1 VRNPAL
7 KARFSRI
14 PEKNRDRA
22 RRNGFGHLEE
32 SEWAFSARVS
42 GNPPPRALPYAAVG
56 SCAVAAQNLNRE
68 NCFASL
74 PWIAL
79 CWSSKSS

>member
-1 VRNPAL
+1 MILTISKEVNRA
-7 KARFSRI
+7 FSR
-14 PEKNRDRA
+14 D
-22 RRNGFGHLEE
+22 
-32 SEWAFSARVS
+32 S
-42 GNPPPRALPYAAVG
+42 GNCSSRALPEAAVE
-56 SCAVAAQNLNRE
+56 SCAVGAQNLNRE